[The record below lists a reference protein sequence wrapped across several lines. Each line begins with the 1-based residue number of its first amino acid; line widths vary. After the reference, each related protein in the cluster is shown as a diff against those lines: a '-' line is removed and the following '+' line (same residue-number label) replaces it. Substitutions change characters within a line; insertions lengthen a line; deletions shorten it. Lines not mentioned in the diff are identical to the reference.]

1 MGAKMTTIISL
12 PGVSRMH
19 DKLCREH
26 LSEQKMGSKYI
37 CKVFHCNFVW
47 SGSAP
52 VSRWVYSKLLQGLR
66 EQPRPSALP

>member
-26 LSEQKMGSKYI
+26 LSEQEMGSKYMQGI
-37 CKVFHCNFVW
+37 FSLS
-47 SGSAP
+47 SGPEVVGLFEAAP
-52 VSRWVYSKLLQGLR
+52 FRGSESSLSLGLLHYLI
-66 EQPRPSALP
+66 